1 MKRFLPLFVAE
12 FYLLISLIL
21 LYFGPVR
28 FELHNSFL
36 FVVFLVLYHLAF
48 IFGYFLSLR
57 LYKPFIVDNVPEVSG
72 CGFYTL
78 FILSVASVFLSYKN
92 LMMNDG
98 LIPYD
103 IASDI
108 VRGLAE
114 PGVVYAERMQRMDE
128 AGGSRILNVAS
139 LFFSFTK
146 FLFLFYLIYFWSSLS
161 FWRRALSV
169 IFLLLFPLPGIVSGT
184 NSVVFYLFIF
194 IVSTVILV
202 LYIRSYRYLKFLLF
216 LGFFTMLIPIGY
228 FGYIMSQRGGGFE
241 YFALTSTL
249 GDVNV
254 LVDTPD
260 VDGILDYYYYSLV
273 WINYYLVQGYYGFS
287 LILGLD
293 WDWTFGFGNSA
304 FAQRQLLMLTAVDVS
319 GLTFQRKI
327 TDFWDESAQWHS
339 FYGQM
344 ANDFGFVG
352 LSIFML
358 MWGFF
363 LSRVWLTVLYEKSF
377 YGAALI
383 PMFVLWL
390 LFVPANNQIFG
401 FIDTLSFMIF
411 VSFFWLL
418 ENKKVRF

>member
-1 MKRFLPLFVAE
+1 MRRFLPLIIVE
-12 FYLLISLIL
+12 VYLLLGLFL
-21 LYFGPVR
+21 LYLGPVR

-36 FVVFLVLYHLAF
+36 FILLLLLYHLAF
-48 IFGYFLSLR
+48 VFGYFLSLR
-57 LYKPFIVDNVPEVSG
+57 LYRPVIRNNVPEVSG
-72 CGFYTL
+72 RVFYLL
-78 FILSVASVFLSYKN
+78 FILGIASVFLSYKN
-92 LMMNDG
+92 LMMNDS
-98 LIPYD
+98 LIPYN

-108 VRGLAE
+108 VRGLVE

-146 FLFLFYLIYFWSSLS
+146 FLFLFYVIYFWSSLS
-161 FWRRALSV
+161 FWRRVFSV
-169 IFLLLFPLPGIVSGT
+169 VFLLLFPLPGIVSGT
-184 NSVVFYLFIF
+184 NSLVFYFFIF

-202 LYIRSYRYLKFLLF
+202 LYIRGFRYLKFLLV
-216 LGFFTMLIPIGY
+216 LAFFIMLIPIGS

-241 YFALTSTL
+241 YFALTSPL
-249 GDVNV
+249 GDISV

-260 VDGILDYYYYSLV
+260 IQGVLDYYYYSLV
-273 WINYYLVQGYYGFS
+273 WLNYYLVQGYYGFS
-287 LILGLD
+287 LILSLD

-304 FAQRQLLMLTAVDVS
+304 FAQRQLLMLTGVDVS

-344 ANDFGFVG
+344 ANDFGLVG
-352 LSIFML
+352 LSLFML
-358 MWGFF
+358 IWGFF

-390 LFVPANNQIFG
+390 LFVPANNQILG
-401 FIDTLSFMIF
+401 FIDTLSFMMF
-411 VSFFWLL
+411 VSVFWLM

>member
-114 PGVVYAERMQRMDE
+114 PDVVYAERMQRMDE

-241 YFALTSTL
+241 YFALTTTL

-260 VDGILDYYYYSLV
+260 VDGILDYYYYSLI

>member
-78 FILSVASVFLSYKN
+78 FILGVASVFLSYKN

-128 AGGSRILNVAS
+128 AGGSRILNIAS

-202 LYIRSYRYLKFLLF
+202 LYIRSYRYLRFLLF
-216 LGFFTMLIPIGY
+216 LGFFIMLIPIGY

-249 GDVNV
+249 GDISV